1 MSADAA
7 KSAAIEQWSADPCGA
22 NSVEDEPG
30 SRPYFERLLAARA
43 EYAPWTDEALG
54 FAETGGMRVV
64 DVGCGQ
70 GIDLAGYAMAG
81 AQVTGVDL
89 TLRHV
94 ELARAHLAA
103 LGFDANVVEGDAE
116 RLPFPDESF
125 DRASSNGVLHHT
137 PDMPAALQEIRRVL
151 CPGGELR
158 IAVYNLSSFHY
169 WLQQV
174 MYEGLWKRRLFRE
187 GSMSAV
193 LSGGVEHSSIGAR
206 PLVRVY
212 APRRVRQLLK
222 AADFA
227 QVETCVRHFKPEDAW
242 PTAHLEPFVPALRN
256 PKVLDRVGRIG
267 GWYVIGRGRRP
278 A

>member
-1 MSADAA
+1 
-7 KSAAIEQWSADPCGA
+7 
-22 NSVEDEPG
+22 
-30 SRPYFERLLAARA
+30 
-43 EYAPWTDEALG
+43 
-54 FAETGGMRVV
+54 
-64 DVGCGQ
+64 
-70 GIDLAGYAMAG
+70 MAG
-81 AQVTGVDL
+81 AQATGVDL

-94 ELARAHLAA
+94 ELARAHLAT
-103 LGFDANVVEGDAE
+103 LGFGVNVVEGDAE

-137 PDMPAALQEIRRVL
+137 PEMLAALQEIRRVL
-151 CPGGELR
+151 RPGGELR
-158 IAVYNLSSFHY
+158 IAVYNLRSFHY

-193 LSGGVEHSSIGAR
+193 LAGGVEHSSIGAR

-212 APRRVRQLLK
+212 SPRRVRQLLN
-222 AADFA
+222 AAGFA
-227 QVETCVRHFKPEDAW
+227 QVGTSVRHFKAGDAW
-242 PTAHLEPFVPALRN
+242 PTAHLEPFVPALRK
-256 PKVLDRVGRIG
+256 PKVLDRIGRIG